1 MRVSSPKREA
11 RHEQLL
17 TAALRVFSR
26 DGFDGASVA
35 DIADEAGV
43 AKGSIYLYFDSK
55 DALAGDLVQHVFTQ
69 DERNSRPGTVEKP
82 LQHIVTFCEQQEERI
97 LALGEFSA
105 IVLHMWGQAG
115 KSASSPIARG
125 VRQIANESAFYIET
139 LLESAQKAG
148 EIPRAARPGATARTL
163 LALCHGL
170 IQHRIT
176 FDKSAPAAAE
186 SCGDAV
192 RTYLRGI
199 GARV

>member
-1 MRVSSPKREA
+1 MRVSSPKRER

-17 TAALRVFSR
+17 NAALKVFSR

-55 DALAGDLVQHVFTQ
+55 ESLAGDLVQHVFTQ
-69 DERNSRPGTVEKP
+69 DDGAARPGTVEKP
-82 LQHIVTFCEQQEERI
+82 LQHIVAFCEKQEERI

-115 KSASSPIARG
+115 KSASSHIARG
-125 VRQIANESAFYIET
+125 VRQIFNESAFYIET
-139 LLESAQKAG
+139 LLENAQRIG
-148 EIPRAARPGATARTL
+148 EVPRTVKPGPTGRAV
-163 LALCHGL
+163 LALCYGL

-176 FDKSAPAAAE
+176 FDKNAPSPAE

-192 RTYLRGI
+192 RVYLRGL
-199 GARV
+199 GART